1 MTVRTSVVWADD
13 VLTQEVKQVVFDEVQ
28 ILMGQQK
35 TDGVN
40 VKTENSPVAGQN
52 TNVRTW
58 IDLQT
63 AEEWIIF
70 INALQVDPVST
81 AILPD

>member
-1 MTVRTSVVWADD
+1 MTVRTSVVWADA

-28 ILMGQQK
+28 ILVGQQK
-35 TDGVN
+35 TDGIN
-40 VKTENSPVAGQN
+40 EKLESTPVPGQN
-52 TNVRTW
+52 TNIRTW
-58 IDLQT
+58 IDLPT

-70 INALQVDPVST
+70 INSLQVAPVST